1 VDLTVN
7 RGEQD
12 SSADIRVLVAG
23 PDGKMGAAMMVGLP
37 KVPGIEVVGGLRRD
51 DARASEL
58 LADADVLVDFTIA
71 DSAVELMLGAIDA
84 GVRPV
89 SGTSGLTEDDL
100 RLVDEAARARG
111 IPAVWASQMTIGG
124 ALMMHFC
131 RLASRFIDNVTVV
144 EAHHATKADAP
155 SGTAWELARRIRE
168 AHGSELADYPSAHQ
182 PVEGVLGGLEGGVR
196 IHSMRMPGILGWNE
210 VTFAGHGE
218 VLSIKQT
225 DGSRDA
231 FPPFVGRA
239 VHEVMQTDR
248 VGLIRGYGAV
258 VGLAELAAAELG
270 LDVTAPHSA

>member
-1 VDLTVN
+1 MTSD

-12 SSADIRVLVAG
+12 SSAKIRVLVAG
-23 PDGKMGAAMMVGLP
+23 PDGKMGAAMMAGLP
-37 KVPGIEVVGGLRRD
+37 KQAGIDVIGGLRRD
-51 DARASEL
+51 DPRAAEL
-58 LADADVLVDFTIA
+58 LAEADVLVDFTIA
-71 DSAVELMLGAIDA
+71 ESAVALMLAAIEA

-89 SGTSGLTEDDL
+89 SGTSGLSEDDL
-100 RLVDEAARARG
+100 RRVDEAARDRG

-131 RLASRFIDNVTVV
+131 RLASRFIDNVTVL

-168 AHGSELADYPSAHQ
+168 AHGSDLADYPSAHQ
-182 PVEGVLGGLEGGVR
+182 PVAGVLGGLEGGVR

-231 FPPFVGRA
+231 FPPFVA
-239 VHEVMQTDR
+239 VAVRKVMETDR
-248 VGLIRGYGAV
+248 IGLIRGFGAV
-258 VGLAELAAAELG
+258 IGLAEMAAAELG
-270 LDVTAPHSA
+270 LDVTASQGA

>member
-1 VDLTVN
+1 VQTTAD
-7 RGEQD
+7 RSEQGPL
-12 SSADIRVLVAG
+12 ADTRVLVAG
-23 PDGKMGAAMMVGLP
+23 PDGKMGAAMMAGLP
-37 KVPGIEVVGGLRRD
+37 KVPGIHVIGGLRRD
-51 DARASEL
+51 DPRTAEL
-58 LADADVLVDFTIA
+58 LAEADVLVDFTIA
-71 DSAVELMLGAIDA
+71 DSAVQLMLAAIEA

-89 SGTSGLTEDDL
+89 SGTSGLTEGDL
-100 RLVDEAARARG
+100 SRIDKAARARG

-131 RLASRFIDNVTVV
+131 RLASQFFDSVAVL

-168 AHGSELADYPSAHQ
+168 AHGAELADYPSEHQ
-182 PVEGVLGGLEGGVR
+182 PVAGVLGGLEGGVR

-210 VTFAGHGE
+210 VTFAGGGE

-270 LDVTAPHSA
+270 IDVTAAQSA